1 MYVHS
6 FILLVWAPFC
16 ARELELFL
24 CSECYRSFELFLPQF
39 TGNTEAHRTTGHNA
53 TVHRSLAHKT
63 CKSIFT
69 RVNLRSTIRA

>member
-39 TGNTEAHRTTGHNA
+39 TGNTEAHRTTQRDGTQISGTQDMQIYLH
-53 TVHRSLAHKT
+53 TG
-63 CKSIFT
+63 
-69 RVNLRSTIRA
+69 